1 MTRAMEQGLGAE
13 TFVGG
18 GFGAVGEPRKRIGAW
33 EADAALNVLRCDGQ
47 EVRLEPR
54 VMEVLM
60 FLVERAGEVVSR
72 SELLERV
79 WPGVVVGDDALTQAV
94 IKLRKGLGDDP
105 RAPRYIQTVP
115 KRGYLLLAPVD
126 RFEPSAARVQETPGG
141 KRGGRG
147 LAHRAVVALT
157 MGVGLA
163 LGIVALRSAEI
174 SSGALE
180 MRKPVPEPPS
190 RIAVHPIKVVV
201 EQFHVLGDHADPRY
215 LAQGFAA
222 ELAADLSR
230 ITGLSAARGSRP
242 AGIAPG
248 ARTAADRSRFRVF
261 GAVQRLKGRL
271 AVDVRLVDGAMGRQ
285 IWSMRYIRPSGDL
298 FTIRDE
304 LASRVADALI
314 ARITEAEASVTRNRQ
329 PLLGAPL
336 AASTQSPQPTG
347 LGRPTGHRH
356 HLLLGSACFFL
367 GDYAQALEYLR
378 AAALRNPAD
387 LEAHLFLAATLL
399 EHGEQDSAEWEAE
412 EIRSLAPDFSARDWL
427 SAYPATDAYQVERL
441 RSSLDSLRL

>member
-1 MTRAMEQGLGAE
+1 MTGTMDEGLGAE
-13 TFVGG
+13 TFAGG
-18 GFGAVGEPRKRIGAW
+18 VFGALGERRKRIGAW
-33 EADAALNVLRCDGQ
+33 EADAALNVLRCEGQ

-60 FLVERAGEVVSR
+60 FLVERAGKVVSR
-72 SELLERV
+72 SELLARV

-115 KRGYLLLAPVD
+115 KRGYRLLAAVE
-126 RFEPSAARVQETPGG
+126 RSEPSAGRAKETPGG
-141 KRGGRG
+141 KRGGG
-147 LAHRAVVALT
+147 VLARRAVVVLT
-157 MGVGLA
+157 LGAGLA
-163 LGIVALRSAEI
+163 LAIVALRSAEI
-174 SSGALE
+174 SARALGVHNPGAETPSG
-180 MRKPVPEPPS
+180 
-190 RIAVHPIKVVV
+190 IAARPLNVVV
-201 EQFHVLGDHADPRY
+201 EPFQVLGDHADPRY
-215 LAQGFAA
+215 LAQGFDA
-222 ELAADLSR
+222 EVAADLSR
-230 ITGLSAARGSRP
+230 IAGLSATRGSRL
-242 AGIAPG
+242 AGTAPG
-248 ARTAADRSRFRVF
+248 VRTAADRGRFQVF
-261 GAVQRLKGRL
+261 GAVQRLQGRL
-271 AVDVRLVDGAMGRQ
+271 AVDVRLVDEAMGRQ

-298 FTIRDE
+298 FAIRDE

-314 ARITEAEASVTRNRQ
+314 ARITEAEAFVTRNRQ

-367 GDYAQALEYLR
+367 GDYAKALEYLR

-441 RSSLDSLRL
+441 RSSLVSLRL